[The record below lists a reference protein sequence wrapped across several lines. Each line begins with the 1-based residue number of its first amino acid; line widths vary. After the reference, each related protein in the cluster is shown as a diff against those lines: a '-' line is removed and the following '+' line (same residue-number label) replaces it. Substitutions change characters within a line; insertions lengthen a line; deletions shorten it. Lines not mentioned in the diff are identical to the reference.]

1 MFGFKRSIKKIF
13 SGKKQKSPTPEKSHD
28 DVIRSLF
35 KTKYWN
41 FKSLLSINNTI
52 LEIMSEMELALR
64 GNQRFG
70 MEFIR
75 ASCISISV
83 NIYKLIEK
91 INDISDNRYETLYHA
106 FADIQY
112 KINQILEER
121 GKSIEG
127 ELVLSIEEIN
137 KDSANYTGSKMANL
151 GEIMNL
157 TGINVPHGF
166 VITVSAYHLFLKHSD
181 LQKNINQQLQSVDI
195 EDIMMLGTASSNIQN
210 LIMQSTIPPELEAAI
225 FDGYRRL
232 EEKTEKDVK
241 VSMRSS
247 ALGEDSRE
255 SSFAGQYHTELN
267 VSYKTLIH
275 SYKKVLAGK
284 YSPQAITYRF
294 NKGFRDEDIVM
305 CVGCMAMVEAVS
317 SGVMYSKDP
326 GDINNNQVFINA
338 VPGLGKSVVEGSIS
352 PDLFVASREP
362 TIKILKKEIHVKD
375 QGALFFSNKELLSVK
390 LPEPEKSVPAITD
403 IQALSLSK
411 QAVTL
416 ENHFKNPQDIEW
428 AIEKDGLVRILQSRP
443 LKQVGKEDNEFKDTL
458 AIKVN
463 NHTILN
469 GGVAASPGVACGP
482 AFILNSIE
490 EIYKFPAGAVLVTK
504 NSLPQWAAILNRAVA
519 VVTDRGGIA
528 GHLAT
533 VSREFGIPAIFDTLT
548 ATDKIKNKAIITVD
562 AYARKVYEGKA
573 EALLRASPAG
583 GISTIKGSPVH
594 TTLKR
599 MLKHITPLNLTDPK
613 GNNFTPDGCHTYH
626 DITRFCHEKAVKEM
640 FDSGKNNRKIRA
652 GKRLVINDVPTQWWI
667 VDLGDGL
674 KGSMEKDTVKLEN
687 IASAPMLALW
697 EGMTV
702 VEWDGPP
709 PIDTRGLMSI
719 MVQSTMNRD
728 LCASGQ
734 SSYAQNDCAIIS
746 KNFCNLS
753 CRFGYHYSVVQ
764 TFISDQ
770 SRENYIRFC
779 FKGGAADLNRK
790 FRRMK
795 LIEEILAKYDF
806 QVEIHEDYMNA
817 NIEGYD
823 QLFTINRLKI
833 LGYLTMHTRQLDMIM
848 SNPARAAYYKE
859 KLLKDICS
867 WFPQAGE

>member
-1 MFGFKRSIKKIF
+1 MFGLKQVIKKIF
-13 SGKKQKSPTPEKSHD
+13 LGGKQKSSNTEKSPD
-28 DVIRSLF
+28 DVIRSRF

-127 ELVLSIEEIN
+127 ELVLSIEEIK

-166 VITVSAYHLFLKHSD
+166 VITVSAYHLFLKYSD

-195 EDIMMLGTASSNIQN
+195 EDIMMLGTASSNIQK
-210 LIMQSTIPPELEAAI
+210 LIMQSTIPPELERAI
-225 FDGYRRL
+225 LDGYRRL

-294 NKGFRDEDIVM
+294 NKGFRDEDIIM

-504 NSLPQWAAILNRAVA
+504 NSLPQGR
-519 VVTDRGGIA
+519 
-528 GHLAT
+528 
-533 VSREFGIPAIFDTLT
+533 
-548 ATDKIKNKAIITVD
+548 
-562 AYARKVYEGKA
+562 
-573 EALLRASPAG
+573 
-583 GISTIKGSPVH
+583 
-594 TTLKR
+594 
-599 MLKHITPLNLTDPK
+599 
-613 GNNFTPDGCHTYH
+613 
-626 DITRFCHEKAVKEM
+626 
-640 FDSGKNNRKIRA
+640 
-652 GKRLVINDVPTQWWI
+652 
-667 VDLGDGL
+667 
-674 KGSMEKDTVKLEN
+674 
-687 IASAPMLALW
+687 
-697 EGMTV
+697 
-702 VEWDGPP
+702 
-709 PIDTRGLMSI
+709 
-719 MVQSTMNRD
+719 
-728 LCASGQ
+728 
-734 SSYAQNDCAIIS
+734 
-746 KNFCNLS
+746 
-753 CRFGYHYSVVQ
+753 
-764 TFISDQ
+764 
-770 SRENYIRFC
+770 
-779 FKGGAADLNRK
+779 
-790 FRRMK
+790 
-795 LIEEILAKYDF
+795 
-806 QVEIHEDYMNA
+806 
-817 NIEGYD
+817 
-823 QLFTINRLKI
+823 
-833 LGYLTMHTRQLDMIM
+833 
-848 SNPARAAYYKE
+848 
-859 KLLKDICS
+859 
-867 WFPQAGE
+867 

>member
-1 MFGFKRSIKKIF
+1 
-13 SGKKQKSPTPEKSHD
+13 
-28 DVIRSLF
+28 
-35 KTKYWN
+35 
-41 FKSLLSINNTI
+41 
-52 LEIMSEMELALR
+52 
-64 GNQRFG
+64 
-70 MEFIR
+70 
-75 ASCISISV
+75 
-83 NIYKLIEK
+83 
-91 INDISDNRYETLYHA
+91 
-106 FADIQY
+106 
-112 KINQILEER
+112 
-121 GKSIEG
+121 
-127 ELVLSIEEIN
+127 
-137 KDSANYTGSKMANL
+137 MANL

-195 EDIMMLGTASSNIQN
+195 EDIKMLEMAGSNIQK
-210 LIMQSTIPPELEAAI
+210 LIMQSPVPPELEAAI
-225 FDGYRRL
+225 FDGYKRL

-247 ALGEDSRE
+247 ALGEDSRD

-267 VSYKTLIH
+267 VSYNALIC
-275 SYKKVLAGK
+275 SYKKVLASK

-375 QGALFFSNKELLSVK
+375 QGILTFSNKELQTVE
-390 LPEPEKSVPAITD
+390 LPEPEKYVPAITD
-403 IQALSLSK
+403 IQAQFLAK
-411 QAVTL
+411 QAVIL

-443 LKQVGKEDNEFKDTL
+443 VKQVGKEDNEFKDTL

-548 ATDKIKNKAIITVD
+548 ATDKIKNKTIITVD

-583 GISTIKGSPVH
+583 GISTIKGSPVY

-599 MLKHITPLNLTDPK
+599 MLKHITPLNLTNPK
-613 GNNFTPDGCHTYH
+613 GNNFTPDDCHTYH

-697 EGMTV
+697 EGMTAV
-702 VEWDGPP
+702 KWDGPP
-709 PIDTRGLMSI
+709 PIDTRGFMSI

-728 LCASGQ
+728 LGASGQ

-795 LIEEILAKYDF
+795 LIEEILVKYDF

-848 SNPARAAYYKE
+848 SNPARADYYK
-859 KLLKDICS
+859 KKFLKDICS
-867 WFPQAGE
+867 WFP

>member
-13 SGKKQKSPTPEKSHD
+13 SGKKQKSPTPEKSPD
-28 DVIRSLF
+28 DVIRSRF

-121 GKSIEG
+121 GKSIGG

-181 LQKNINQQLQSVDI
+181 LQKNISQQLQSVDI

-275 SYKKVLAGK
+275 SYKKVLASK

-294 NKGFRDEDIVM
+294 NKGFRDEDIIM

-548 ATDKIKNKAIITVD
+548 ATDKIKNKTIITVD

-583 GISTIKGSPVH
+583 GISTIKGSPVY

-599 MLKHITPLNLTDPK
+599 MLKHITPLNLTNPK

-640 FDSGKNNRKIRA
+640 FDSGNNNRKIRA
-652 GKRLVINDVPTQWWI
+652 GKRLVINDAPTQWWI

-697 EGMTV
+697 EGMTAV
-702 VEWDGPP
+702 KWDGPP
-709 PIDTRGLMSI
+709 PIDTRGFMSI

-728 LCASGQ
+728 LGASGQ

-795 LIEEILAKYDF
+795 LIEEILVKYDF

-859 KLLKDICS
+859 KLLKDICF